1 MDLSQLLC
9 SVSLI
14 LLVRPIV
21 SQPVDG
27 KGPMETE
34 EQQPGTSIRD
44 LLWALLETHLPKGP
58 SLHVQDDSRNLLPY
72 ASPGPAKSRQKRRPL
87 AGSSLWEQPGEQ
99 ECQLRS
105 LLLRVKDLG
114 LGYDSEETI
123 LFKYCSGSCPKARTN
138 HDLTLS
144 LLLQKS
150 EIPALGEE
158 KMVGDPCC
166 RPTHYEDV
174 AFLDNS
180 HQWHEVEK
188 LSASAC
194 SCIG

>member
-1 MDLSQLLC
+1 MDSSQFLC

-14 LLVRPIV
+14 LLVRPAV
-21 SQPVDG
+21 SQPVVMD
-27 KGPMETE
+27 
-34 EQQPGTSIRD
+34 EQQPGTSTRD
-44 LLWALLETHLPKGP
+44 LLLETHVAKGP
-58 SLHVQDDSRNLLPY
+58 SLQVQDEWKSPMPF
-72 ASPGPAKSRQKRRPL
+72 ASPGLAKSRQKRRHR
-87 AGSSLWEQPGEQ
+87 LWEPLE
-99 ECQLRS
+99 EPACQLQS

-150 EIPALGEE
+150 EIPALG
-158 KMVGDPCC
+158 DLCC

-174 AFLDNS
+174 AFLDDS

-194 SCIG
+194 SCVG

>member
-1 MDLSQLLC
+1 MDSSQLLC
-9 SVSLI
+9 SISFI
-14 LLVRPIV
+14 LLVRPAV
-21 SQPVDG
+21 SQPLED
-27 KGPMETE
+27 KRPTLME
-34 EQQPGTSIRD
+34 EQEPGTSIRD
-44 LLWALLETHLPKGP
+44 LLWVLLETHMPKGP
-58 SLHVQDDSRNLLPY
+58 SLHVPDNPRNLLPY
-72 ASPGPAKSRQKRRPL
+72 ASPKPAKRRQKR
-87 AGSSLWEQPGEQ
+87 LWEQPEEQ
-99 ECQLRS
+99 ECRLRS

-144 LLLQKS
+144 VLLQKS
-150 EIPALGEE
+150 EIPALGE
-158 KMVGDPCC
+158 KIVGDPCC
-166 RPTHYEDV
+166 RPTYYEDV

-194 SCIG
+194 SCVG